1 MTLVIFDGNTKNYTV
16 LNKNDNADKIEL
28 IKVQND
34 SIENKEPTIKK
45 KTYKKNKKLTKE
57 NEEFLNSLK
66 TGSGF
71 KIIPSSS
78 IQQKD

>member
-1 MTLVIFDGNTKNYTV
+1 MTLVIFDGNTKNYTA
-16 LNKNDNADKIEL
+16 LNKNDDADKIEL

-34 SIENKEPTIKK
+34 NENKEITVKK
-45 KTYKKNKKLTKE
+45 KTSRKNKKLTKE
-57 NEEFLNSLK
+57 NEDFLNSLK
-66 TGSGF
+66 TGSGS

>member
-1 MTLVIFDGNTKNYTV
+1 

-34 SIENKEPTIKK
+34 NENKEATIKK
-45 KTYKKNKKLTKE
+45 KTSRKNKKLTKE
-57 NEEFLNSLK
+57 NEDFLNSLK

-71 KIIPSSS
+71 KIIPSSL